1 MKISLQKRSR
11 HTRHGERGMAVIVVL
26 ALLALILIYV
36 AANARTLQHLE
47 RDVKLLEQK
56 QTHRLAVIIGKT
68 NAVAAPLRV
77 PAVPRPT
84 SPP

>member
-56 QTHRLAVIIGKT
+56 QTHRLAVISGKT